1 MGYAP
6 QGTFSFPGIDAVLSG
21 NFSLTPGISPSVC
34 MLSVAP
40 QPLWS
45 PKVGPLA
52 IDYSSVHLRFRDCT
66 IDRIESRT
74 GNDGLTTWTITIL
87 DRRWKW
93 RGLGRISGYYNVRRE
108 TTGERPDEIVEGT
121 EKTPRELAKLCL
133 DALEEKGYDL
143 SGLPDKPRPSIE
155 WDYTTP
161 AEALAKLCDSLDC
174 LVVLT
179 AADRVLIARKN
190 VGAVLPFTPTVL
202 AGGSEVDPPERPDA
216 IVIVTAPARVQQD
229 LLMEAIGDDVDY
241 DVNPIDELD
250 YTPDG
255 GWFEGDNPDEFLG
268 VEDPGHRRLAAGSVF
283 RKYRIAVPFTTVDD
297 EVIDNLDR
305 ILPLLSEQVR
315 SRSVMGREEPK
326 PIEVYG
332 QFEEPE
338 TSSLGDKAV
347 EDETLPEG
355 VLEPNMPYMESFSVD
370 SKTGIVTFNRPVFRF
385 VPGPDGLPQ
394 RMASALLYLRVAFN
408 VRAPDT
414 RGWVRGEYKSKTE
427 GPKSGTLPAYFRHD
441 DLVPKFWKIDAA
453 GFHDNRPLIRR
464 QAEYYRDS
472 HLLNY
477 VTTRPQTYEYG
488 GFVKLSPDGAV
499 STVTWTLSGEGYAT
513 TRALRGK
520 DDLLVTPTYA
530 ERRLWE
536 RLAEENRQRAQTE
549 SEQAQ
554 RQARG
559 RA

>member
-1 MGYAP
+1 
-6 QGTFSFPGIDAVLSG
+6 
-21 NFSLTPGISPSVC
+21 
-34 MLSVAP
+34 
-40 QPLWS
+40 
-45 PKVGPLA
+45 
-52 IDYSSVHLRFRDCT
+52 
-66 IDRIESRT
+66 
-74 GNDGLTTWTITIL
+74 
-87 DRRWKW
+87 
-93 RGLGRISGYYNVRRE
+93 
-108 TTGERPDEIVEGT
+108 
-121 EKTPRELAKLCL
+121 
-133 DALEEKGYDL
+133 
-143 SGLPDKPRPSIE
+143 
-155 WDYTTP
+155 
-161 AEALAKLCDSLDC
+161 
-174 LVVLT
+174 
-179 AADRVLIARKN
+179 
-190 VGAVLPFTPTVL
+190 
-202 AGGSEVDPPERPDA
+202 
-216 IVIVTAPARVQQD
+216 
-229 LLMEAIGDDVDY
+229 
-241 DVNPIDELD
+241 
-250 YTPDG
+250 
-255 GWFEGDNPDEFLG
+255 
-268 VEDPGHRRLAAGSVF
+268 
-283 RKYRIAVPFTTVDD
+283 
-297 EVIDNLDR
+297 
-305 ILPLLSEQVR
+305 
-315 SRSVMGREEPK
+315 
-326 PIEVYG
+326 
-332 QFEEPE
+332 
-338 TSSLGDKAV
+338 
-347 EDETLPEG
+347 
-355 VLEPNMPYMESFSVD
+355 MESFSVD

-394 RMASALLYLRVAFN
+394 RMVSALLYLRVAFN